1 MNQNDMGDLFKIIH
15 TQPYKSIKLEN
26 QCATEKMR
34 EQTKRKVW
42 DSGNNSSNTGEA
54 KKRPKNCHWAPG
66 SAAAS
71 HERTY
76 TERTR

>member
-1 MNQNDMGDLFKIIH
+1 
-15 TQPYKSIKLEN
+15 
-26 QCATEKMR
+26 MR